1 MSRTLPPRL
10 VPRLVPRLLG
20 ALLVTAALA
29 GCAEMNSLL
38 DSATGRKPARTVV
51 REVGRDEPRPG
62 ARSESR
68 AEARNE
74 AKSEARAEAGRDQAA
89 LREGIRLYNEGDFN
103 GAIKRLGSNDIRS
116 NSPARIRVE
125 ALKYQAFSYCVTS
138 RPKQC
143 EQAFEKALKIDPDFT
158 LDSGEQGHPLWG
170 PVFERARHN

>member
-1 MSRTLPPRL
+1 MSRNLH
-10 VPRLVPRLLG
+10 PRLLG
-20 ALLVTAALA
+20 ALLAAGALA

-38 DSATGRKPARTVV
+38 DSATNRKPARTVV

-62 ARSESR
+62 ARSES
-68 AEARNE
+68 
-74 AKSEARAEAGRDQAA
+74 RAEAGRDQAA

-103 GAIKRLGSNDIRS
+103 GAIKRLGSNDIRAG
-116 NSPARIRVE
+116 SPARIRVE
-125 ALKYQAFSYCVTS
+125 ALKYTAFSYCVTS

-143 EQAFEKALKIDPDFT
+143 EQAFEKALKIDPGFT

>member
-1 MSRTLPPRL
+1 MSRILPPRL
-10 VPRLVPRLLG
+10 APRLLG
-20 ALLVTAALA
+20 ALSLAAALA

-38 DSATGRKPARTVV
+38 DSATGRKPTRTVV

-74 AKSEARAEAGRDQAA
+74 ARAEAGRDQAA
-89 LREGIRLYNEGDFN
+89 LRDGIRLYNEGDFN

-116 NSPARIRVE
+116 SSPARIRVE

-158 LDSGEQGHPLWG
+158 LESGEQGHPLWG
-170 PVFERARHN
+170 PVFERAKNN